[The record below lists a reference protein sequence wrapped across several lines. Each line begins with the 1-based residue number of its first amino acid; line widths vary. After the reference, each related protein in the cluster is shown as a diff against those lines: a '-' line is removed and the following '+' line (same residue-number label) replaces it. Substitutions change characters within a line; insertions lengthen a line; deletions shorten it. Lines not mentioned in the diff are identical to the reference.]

1 MRWSNAI
8 ALIGLLLQAPA
19 AAATADPAGE
29 SLQVEVVP
37 TQRDL
42 LLTPAAAG
50 TPIPVSITVRDSAGR
65 GQAGLEPRLDATAG
79 RFGPLAEA
87 GDGVYR
93 THWQPPEQRHPQAVI
108 LAAKVKGG
116 PPGWSVIRLH
126 SRTEL
131 PTRTTKPRVQVT
143 LHLGDRT
150 FGPVRSDARGRVSV
164 PVEVAPGQARAKAV
178 AVDEFGNRR
187 ERTVRIPLPPV
198 PRLVGFAER
207 RQLAADGHD
216 ATWIYLI
223 AIEPDGT
230 PKRDLRLVTRRR
242 GGELDAVAQPQPGL
256 YRLRYTAPAGLA
268 APQVDLT
275 IADRDN
281 RELSRCEFTFAL
293 TAGAPAALELSA
305 EPDAL
310 VANGVAAA
318 ELKAVVTDKGGNP
331 LEGHPP
337 RIGCARGTVGPVR
350 EIGRGR
356 YRARYQAPVGRP
368 GPVGC
373 RAELERRAGASLQAQ
388 AEIRLLPPQPGRLEL
403 AVADRRLPMDGRS
416 QTRLQIAVYDEQGQ
430 PLDGVRVEA
439 SAGLGGID
447 PPTRDGPGRYHA
459 SYTAPRGQR
468 STRVRIEVRA
478 GPPDAQLSEHVVVEL
493 EGVAPPPPPAPWAT
507 LGPSGALLT
516 NFGRLLSGGFSV
528 DASARVPGLAGYL
541 YVALEGGYRY
551 GRSSDPLPGG
561 ERSLRTEVEYAP
573 LHLLLLFKP
582 LPTSLFT
589 PVIGVGGG
597 AEFVQWTLR
606 SPGGVV
612 ERDHTVLLGSLASL
626 GGELRLGPGALV
638 LDVRYLYAFLRDAAA
653 TEQESGREASRIK
666 GSVGGLDVR
675 LGYQLHF

>member
-1 MRWSNAI
+1 MRWTNAI
-8 ALIGLLLQAPA
+8 ALTGVLLQTFA
-19 AAATADPAGE
+19 AAATAGPAGKN
-29 SLQVEVVP
+29 LQVELD
-37 TQRDL
+37 TAESDL
-42 LLTPAAAG
+42 LLTPEAVG
-50 TPIPVSITVRDSAGR
+50 TPVPVTITVRDAAGR
-65 GQAGLEPRLDATAG
+65 GQVGLEPRLETTAG
-79 RFGPLAEA
+79 RFGPLSDA
-87 GDGVYR
+87 GGGVYR

-108 LAAKVKGG
+108 LAAKVEGG

-131 PTRTTKPRVQVT
+131 PTRSSKPRVQVT
-143 LHLGDRT
+143 IHLGDRT

-164 PVEVAPGQARAKAV
+164 PVEVAPGQTRAKAV

-187 ERTVRIPLPPV
+187 EREVRIPLPPV
-198 PRLVGFAER
+198 PRLLGFAER
-207 RQLAADGHD
+207 QQLAADGHD

-223 AIEPDGT
+223 AIEPDGS
-230 PKRDLRLVTRRR
+230 PDRDLRLVSRRR
-242 GGELDAVAQPQPGL
+242 GGELDAVAQPRPGL
-256 YRLRYTAPAGLA
+256 YRLRYTAPAGLE

-275 IADRDN
+275 IADRDQ
-281 RELSRCEFTFAL
+281 RQLSRCEFTFAL
-293 TAGAPAALELSA
+293 TAGTPTAIELRA

-310 VANGVAAA
+310 VANGVAVA
-318 ELKAVVTDKGGNP
+318 ELKALVTDKGGNP
-331 LEGHPP
+331 LEDHPP

-350 EIGRGR
+350 AVGRGR

-373 RAELERRAGASLQAQ
+373 QAELQRPGGADLQAR
-388 AEIRLLPPQPGRLEL
+388 AEIRLQPPQPGRLEL
-403 AVADRRLPMDGRS
+403 AIADRRLPMDGRS

-447 PPTRDGPGRYHA
+447 PPTRSGPGRYHA

-468 STRVRIEVRA
+468 STRVRVEVRA
-478 GPPDAQLSEHVVVEL
+478 GPPDAALREHVVVEL
-493 EGVAPPPPPAPWAT
+493 EGVEPPPPPAPWAT
-507 LGPSGALLT
+507 LGPSAALLT
-516 NFGRLLSGGFSV
+516 NFGRMLSGGFSV
-528 DASARVPGLAGYL
+528 DASGRIPGLAGYL
-541 YVALEGGYRY
+541 YLALEGGYRY
-551 GRSSDPLPGG
+551 GRTSDPLPGS
-561 ERSLRTEVEYAP
+561 ERTLRTEVEYAP

-589 PVIGVGGG
+589 PVIGIGGG

-606 SPGGVV
+606 SPGDVV

-638 LDVRYLYAFLRDAAA
+638 IEARYLYAFLRDAAA
-653 TEQESGREASRIK
+653 IEQESERAGSRIK